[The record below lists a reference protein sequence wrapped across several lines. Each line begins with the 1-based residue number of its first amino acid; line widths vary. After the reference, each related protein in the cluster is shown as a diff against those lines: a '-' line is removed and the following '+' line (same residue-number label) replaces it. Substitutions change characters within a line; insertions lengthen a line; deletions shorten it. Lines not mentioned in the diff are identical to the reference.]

1 MIGRGDSGILGDG
14 GKEKESRKQ
23 VQGAGRPKESEGAR
37 GLDCMSMKLVLSFY
51 SERQVCPK
59 KGLKSDSGI
68 KGDWWYLGCIEGGM
82 KTVPF
87 WGTEVGVVSFCVVVL
102 LNR

>member
-1 MIGRGDSGILGDG
+1 MENSGILGRRRQR
-14 GKEKESRKQ
+14 KRIVNSEKQ
-23 VQGAGRPKESEGAR
+23 VLEDLRRARDAR

-59 KGLKSDSGI
+59 KGLKSDSGV
-68 KGDWWYLGCIEGGM
+68 KGDGWYLGCIEGGM

-102 LNR
+102 LDAE